1 MLFRG
6 KTLREAVEKGLERFG
21 ITYETAE
28 VNMVKGVDPDRTGD
42 DIEFIVEVTPIDDL
56 QVDVD
61 GNFKLL
67 YLEDGVYIEVNP
79 PVGRGEGVRVE
90 DIEEKL
96 AYKRVEGIDPEA
108 VKRAAGVKER
118 ERIKVAPYQQEV
130 KYPASLE
137 VEISADN
144 SEAYAVMIPPDGGKP
159 LNEDDVVK
167 ALNENGVVT
176 GIDSDAIRDM
186 VTKNIYGIPVQVA
199 KSIPPQNGENGYI
212 EYKVD
217 IKKEKGPT
225 VNEDGTVNFY
235 ELGLI
240 ENVRKGQV
248 LARIVPPTE
257 GKDGQDVRG
266 NVLKAKPGV
275 PARLIKGKNTEVT
288 EDKSTLV
295 ATVDGQVSLTNG
307 KLNVYPVY
315 EVRGNVDNS
324 TGNIDFVGKV
334 VVRGNVLTGFE
345 IKAEGDIEV
354 DGVVEG
360 AKLESGGSILLKRGA
375 QGSGRGVLICQGS
388 LVSRFIENC
397 TVEAGGDI
405 IADAVMHCSISS
417 KSSIELKGRKGLLV
431 GGNTAARNEIRAIT
445 IGSPMAT
452 TTIIEVGVDPDLRKN
467 MDIVAKKLE
476 KEKKSLEQVDLN
488 IGLIAK
494 IAKKGYLP
502 ESKKMLLKK
511 CIDIKAQLE
520 ENIKQHE
527 TLMEDMKEQFNTI
540 SKGRVRVQ
548 NVVYP
553 GTVITIGPSTYHVK
567 DPVKFATFH
576 RTGGDIK
583 IGSFD
588 E

>member
-1 MLFRG
+1 MSEIFKEKRRCN
-6 KTLREAVEKGLERFG
+6 REVS
-21 ITYETAE
+21 
-28 VNMVKGVDPDRTGD
+28 
-42 DIEFIVEVTPIDDL
+42 
-56 QVDVD
+56 
-61 GNFKLL
+61 

-118 ERIKVAPYQQEV
+118 ERIKIAPYQQEV

-137 VEISADN
+137 VEIPADN
-144 SEAYAVMIPPDGGKP
+144 SEAYAVMIPPDGGDP

-167 ALNENGVVT
+167 ALNENGVVA
-176 GIDSDAIRDM
+176 GIDKDAVRDL
-186 VTKNIYGIPVQVA
+186 VTKNIYGIPVKVA
-199 KSIPPQNGENGYI
+199 KAIPPQNGENGYI

-217 IKKEKGPT
+217 IKKEKGPIIQ
-225 VNEDGTVNFY
+225 EDGTVNFY
-235 ELGLI
+235 ELGII

-275 PARLIKGKNTEVT
+275 PARLLKGKNTEVT
-288 EDKSTLV
+288 DDKTTLV
-295 ATVDGQVSLTNG
+295 ALVDGHVSFTGG

-324 TGNIDFVGKV
+324 TGNINFVGKV
-334 VVRGNVLTGFE
+334 VVKGNVLTGFE

-354 DGVVEG
+354 EGVVEG
-360 AKLESGGSILLKRGA
+360 AKLEAGGNILLKRGA

-405 IADAVMHCSISS
+405 IADAIMHCSISS

-431 GGNTAARNEIRAIT
+431 GGNTAARNEIRAQT

-467 MDIVAKKLE
+467 MDLIAKKLE

-511 CIDIKAQLE
+511 CVDIKAQLE
-520 ENIKQHE
+520 ENIKQHK
-527 TLMEDMKEQFNTI
+527 TLLEDMKEQFNTI
-540 SKGRVRVQ
+540 SKGKVKVQ

-553 GTVITIGPSTYHVK
+553 GTVITIGPSKYHVK
-567 DPVKFATFH
+567 DPVKFATFQ
-576 RTGGDIK
+576 RAGGDIR

>member
-6 KTLREAVEKGLERFG
+6 KTLREAVGKGLEHFG
-21 ITYETAE
+21 ITHETAE
-28 VNMVKGVDPDRTGD
+28 VNLVKGVDPDRTGD
-42 DIEFIVEVTPIDDL
+42 DIEFIVEVTPNNDV

-118 ERIKVAPYQQEV
+118 ERIKIAPYQQEV

-137 VEISADN
+137 VEIPADN
-144 SEAYAVMIPPDGGKP
+144 SEAYAVMIPPDGGDP

-167 ALNENGVVT
+167 ALNENGVVA
-176 GIDSDAIRDM
+176 GIDKDAVRDL
-186 VTKNIYGIPVQVA
+186 VTKNIYGIPVKVA
-199 KSIPPQNGENGYI
+199 KAIPPQNGENGYI

-217 IKKEKGPT
+217 IKKEKGPIIQ
-225 VNEDGTVNFY
+225 EDGTVNFY
-235 ELGLI
+235 ELGII

-275 PARLIKGKNTEVT
+275 PARLLKGKNTEVT
-288 EDKSTLV
+288 DDKTALV
-295 ATVDGQVSLTNG
+295 ALVDGHVSFTGG

-324 TGNIDFVGKV
+324 TGNINFVGKV
-334 VVRGNVLTGFE
+334 VVKGNVLTGFE

-354 DGVVEG
+354 EGVVEG
-360 AKLESGGSILLKRGA
+360 AKLEAGGNILLKRGA

-388 LVSRFIENC
+388 LVSRFIEIC

-405 IADAVMHCSISS
+405 IADAIMHCNISS

-431 GGNTAARNEIRAIT
+431 GGNTAARNEIRAQT

-467 MDIVAKKLE
+467 MDLIAKKLE

-494 IAKKGYLP
+494 VAKQGYLP

-511 CIDIKAQLE
+511 CVDIKA
-520 ENIKQHE
+520 
-527 TLMEDMKEQFNTI
+527 
-540 SKGRVRVQ
+540 
-548 NVVYP
+548 
-553 GTVITIGPSTYHVK
+553 
-567 DPVKFATFH
+567 
-576 RTGGDIK
+576 
-583 IGSFD
+583 
-588 E
+588 

>member
-6 KTLREAVEKGLERFG
+6 KTLREAVGKGLEHFG

-28 VNMVKGVDPDRTGD
+28 VNLVKGVDPDRTGD
-42 DIEFIVEVTPIDDL
+42 DIEFIVEVTPNNDV

-79 PVGRGEGVRVE
+79 PVGRGEGVRIE

-360 AKLESGGSILLKRGA
+360 AKLKSGGSILLKRGA

-467 MDIVAKKLE
+467 MDIVAK
-476 KEKKSLEQVDLN
+476 N
-488 IGLIAK
+488 
-494 IAKKGYLP
+494 
-502 ESKKMLLKK
+502 LKRK
-511 CIDIKAQLE
+511 RSPLSRW
-520 ENIKQHE
+520 
-527 TLMEDMKEQFNTI
+527 T
-540 SKGRVRVQ
+540 
-548 NVVYP
+548 
-553 GTVITIGPSTYHVK
+553 ST
-567 DPVKFATFH
+567 
-576 RTGGDIK
+576 
-583 IGSFD
+583 
-588 E
+588 

>member
-6 KTLREAVEKGLERFG
+6 KTLREAVGKGLEHFG
-21 ITYETAE
+21 ITHETAE
-28 VNMVKGVDPDRTGD
+28 VNLVKGVDPDRTD
-42 DIEFIVEVTPIDDL
+42 DDVEFIVEVTPIDDV

-79 PVGRGEGVRVE
+79 PVGRGESVRVE

-96 AYKRVEGIDPEA
+96 AYKKVEGIDPEA
-108 VKRAAGVKER
+108 LKRAADVKER
-118 ERIKVAPYQQEV
+118 ERIRIAPYQQEV

-137 VEISADN
+137 VEITEDN
-144 SEAYAVMIPPDGGKP
+144 NQAYAVMIPPDGGAP
-159 LNEDDVVK
+159 LSEDDVVK
-167 ALNENGVVT
+167 ALNDNGVVA
-176 GIDSDAIRDM
+176 GIDRDAIRNM
-186 VTKNIYGIPVQVA
+186 VTKNIYGIPVLVA
-199 KSIPPQNGENGYI
+199 KAVPPQNGDNGYI

-217 IKKEKGPT
+217 IKKERGPV
-225 VNEDGTVNFY
+225 VNEDGTVNFH

-257 GKDGQDVRG
+257 GEDGQDVRG

-275 PARLIKGKNTEVT
+275 PARLVKGKNTEVT
-288 EDKSTLV
+288 EDNTMLV
-295 ATVDGQVSLTNG
+295 AMVDGQVSLTNG

-324 TGNIDFVGKV
+324 TGNINFVGKV

-360 AKLESGGSILLKRGA
+360 AKLEAVGNILLKRGA

-405 IADAVMHCSISS
+405 IADAIMHCNISS
-417 KSSIELKGRKGLLV
+417 RSSIELKGRKGLLV
-431 GGNTAARNEIRAIT
+431 GGNTAARNEIRAVT

-452 TTIIEVGVDPDLRKN
+452 TTVIEVGVDPDLRKN
-467 MDIVAKKLE
+467 MDIIVKKLE

-494 IAKKGYLP
+494 IAKKGNLP
-502 ESKKMLLKK
+502 ENKKMLLKK
-511 CIDIKAQLE
+511 CIDLKAQLQ

-527 TLMEDMKEQFNTI
+527 FLLKDMKEQFNTI
-540 SKGRVRVQ
+540 SKGKVKVQ
-548 NVVYP
+548 NVIYP

-567 DPVKFATFH
+567 DSVKFATFQ
-576 RTGGDIK
+576 RIGGEIK

>member
-1 MLFRG
+1 M
-6 KTLREAVEKGLERFG
+6 
-21 ITYETAE
+21 
-28 VNMVKGVDPDRTGD
+28 
-42 DIEFIVEVTPIDDL
+42 
-56 QVDVD
+56 
-61 GNFKLL
+61 
-67 YLEDGVYIEVNP
+67 
-79 PVGRGEGVRVE
+79 
-90 DIEEKL
+90 
-96 AYKRVEGIDPEA
+96 EGIDPEA

-315 EVRGNVDNS
+315 EVRGNVDN
-324 TGNIDFVGKV
+324 
-334 VVRGNVLTGFE
+334 
-345 IKAEGDIEV
+345 
-354 DGVVEG
+354 
-360 AKLESGGSILLKRGA
+360 
-375 QGSGRGVLICQGS
+375 
-388 LVSRFIENC
+388 
-397 TVEAGGDI
+397 
-405 IADAVMHCSISS
+405 
-417 KSSIELKGRKGLLV
+417 
-431 GGNTAARNEIRAIT
+431 
-445 IGSPMAT
+445 
-452 TTIIEVGVDPDLRKN
+452 
-467 MDIVAKKLE
+467 
-476 KEKKSLEQVDLN
+476 
-488 IGLIAK
+488 
-494 IAKKGYLP
+494 
-502 ESKKMLLKK
+502 
-511 CIDIKAQLE
+511 
-520 ENIKQHE
+520 
-527 TLMEDMKEQFNTI
+527 
-540 SKGRVRVQ
+540 
-548 NVVYP
+548 
-553 GTVITIGPSTYHVK
+553 
-567 DPVKFATFH
+567 
-576 RTGGDIK
+576 
-583 IGSFD
+583 
-588 E
+588 